1 VTSFEGTIN
10 SQLSSVIGPLL
21 EDALS
26 ALAFNLAFDLPRLD
40 GATDASGNPV
50 TIPVALQSDF
60 SSTPFSDATPGPQGG
75 LLSLRARSTTTTRGI
90 PTGLP
95 YDANL
100 GTPGRIGCGLAAQQM
115 VVPKQ
120 APLEIVFPDDTLNQ
134 ILHAAWFGGLL
145 QFPVDPSLLG
155 GVDLATYGITDLSLD
170 LSSLLPPMAT
180 DCGPDGVLRLHV
192 GDMKINARLT
202 LFGTPLDAVV
212 YVAFDAPITL
222 AASGGQLGITV
233 SAIEN
238 VQLEVNVVQPELAGF
253 EDAIS
258 ELLGSQLVPALGG
271 LLGNGT
277 PLASFP
283 LPEIDISSQLGQ
295 PAGSLVIAID
305 VLSNPAFRNRID
317 GNTIVYGQLR

>member
-1 VTSFEGTIN
+1 
-10 SQLSSVIGPLL
+10 
-21 EDALS
+21 
-26 ALAFNLAFDLPRLD
+26 
-40 GATDASGNPV
+40 
-50 TIPVALQSDF
+50 
-60 SSTPFSDATPGPQGG
+60 
-75 LLSLRARSTTTTRGI
+75 
-90 PTGLP
+90 
-95 YDANL
+95 
-100 GTPGRIGCGLAAQQM
+100 M

-120 APLEIVFPDDTLNQ
+120 APMEIVFPDDTLNQ

-170 LSSLLPPMAT
+170 LSAQLPPMAS
-180 DCGPDGVLRLHV
+180 DCGADGQLKLHV
-192 GDMKINARLT
+192 GDMKINASLT
-202 LFGTPLDAVV
+202 LFGTPLNAVV
-212 YVAFDAPITL
+212 YVAFDAPISL